1 MMMVFQSSGVF
12 CVKNTFIDEVAD
24 VVEEVKMRHSK
35 SCRWSCRFNSE
46 TDIEDITPVVT
57 DDESDEEPTVKVCSW
72 RTLSWGSA
80 WDARGVHRAT
90 HRAAGDDWMQMMA
103 SDSKDSDG
111 TASTDLPGACAGQ
124 VTDDPAEVDSF
135 SDTEEL
141 PTCRVRTLSWSS
153 RSDGRHESFWNTE
166 LGYHS
171 FSADEQSDNQA
182 PSMIVSEI
190 AEGVLGKVWE
200 LSQTAQGCREVQA
213 ALEEPGSEDALRAI
227 TLELKTH
234 IAEGLYCPYANFVL
248 QKCITLLPEEDLDF
262 MFQELILEG
271 PEKAA
276 KQKFG
281 CRVTQRLASKAPETW
296 GLAVGEALLGEFQS
310 IACHPYG
317 NYVLQHLL
325 ENGADCTRAA
335 IALAALQNLSFLV
348 SDTFGAA
355 VVSGALKSA
364 LALDRVALARALV
377 NDSDSLVALALSRH
391 GHGSVMVSLDLVTCE
406 ESRAASLWLLQRRAS
421 ISTTKFGRTVL
432 ESLQMKT
439 KGL

>member
-1 MMMVFQSSGVF
+1 MMSLENAGLL
-12 CVKNTFIDEVAD
+12 CVKNTFFDEVTALMTL
-24 VVEEVKMRHSK
+24 EMKQSK
-35 SCRWSCRFNSE
+35 SCFCRPVS
-46 TDIEDITPVVT
+46 DSDASDDVEDTVTP
-57 DDESDEEPTVKVCSW
+57 SLSADEEPSTGVCSL
-72 RTLSWGSA
+72 RTWSGCF
-80 WDARGVHRAT
+80 WDAASLNRKT
-90 HRAAGDDWMQMMA
+90 HRAAGGDWMQFM
-103 SDSKDSDG
+103 DSDTSYT
-111 TASTDLPGACAGQ
+111 TACTKLPGIPAGCE
-124 VTDDPAEVDSF
+124 VNNPEDSEDDEF
-135 SDTEEL
+135 
-141 PTCRVRTLSWSS
+141 PTCRLRTMSWSS
-153 RSDGRHESFWNTE
+153 CSDGRHESFWSSQQGADSLCEVESTAEACSFPTSE
-166 LGYHS
+166 L
-171 FSADEQSDNQA
+171 AQS
-182 PSMIVSEI
+182 
-190 AEGVLGKVWE
+190 VLGQVWE
-200 LSQTAQGCREVQA
+200 LSQTAQGCREVQD
-213 ALEEPGSEDALRAI
+213 ALEEPGSEEARRAI
-227 TLELKTH
+227 TLELQTH
-234 IAEGLYCPYANFVL
+234 IAEGLFCPYANFVL